1 MCWGQRVWL
10 CGGGGGQGCQEG
22 SSPCPAQGHCCLQP
36 MCHDAVGSQHLCHT
50 ARALPA
56 LLGARLGTGGKG
68 LCCPCGLFPWGGQD
82 LTWHFFPFI
91 LKSGETEAAPP
102 LPLEEVGMGLLYG
115 CICVSMC
122 ACVRVHTC
130 VCLCART
137 CGCQTGGCWQSSILL
152 PWRPKRLPWQQDG
165 HGDSQE
171 GQQHPHCALCPPGT
185 SCQHPL
191 PGAT

>member
-1 MCWGQRVWL
+1 MGSAGLALWWWGGSRLPRRVIAMSCSGTL
-10 CGGGGGQGCQEG
+10 LLAAHVSRCCGVSAPEPHCSGTASPAGGQAGDRR
-22 SSPCPAQGHCCLQP
+22 QGTVL
-36 MCHDAVGSQHLCHT
+36 SL
-50 ARALPA
+50 RI
-56 LLGARLGTGGKG
+56 
-68 LCCPCGLFPWGGQD
+68 FPRGGQD